1 MRLKSDR
8 NLNGS
13 KLEPAIRSFD
23 TGQRIHCVDS
33 CLLIITW
40 MCNINTSS
48 HNRQATA
55 YYQHFSNGQN
65 QILLAMGLRY
75 NIPLPR
81 WADSWLPSPSQ
92 RVCAVSV
99 RLYTD
104 VITEFQRMDR
114 LPNFLSYGAPLTR
127 AFAKWHLT
135 HEIFRILPLFSQFY
149 WNLTFIFSGSHEK

>member
-1 MRLKSDR
+1 MLKNNLEPAISWKLKICQQKTSKKKTR

-13 KLEPAIRSFD
+13 KLEPAITSFD
-23 TGQRIHCVDS
+23 TGQRISCFDS

-40 MCNINTSS
+40 MCNINISS
-48 HNRQATA
+48 HNRHATA

-65 QILLAMGLRY
+65 QIFLAMGLRY

-99 RLYTD
+99 RS
-104 VITEFQRMDR
+104 VVHWRQAR
-114 LPNFLSYGAPLTR
+114 LC
-127 AFAKWHLT
+127 KMT
-135 HEIFRILPLFSQFY
+135 HEIFRILPLLSQFY
-149 WNLTFIFSGSHEK
+149 WNLTFIFSGSQEK